1 MYTIF
6 AAKDFTAA
14 TAALLGLESRLGM
27 FVLQI
32 WHPALLH
39 ELVFAEVP
47 HFYFLQVPKGKRTF
61 HFLPFLKVTSFS
73 HPHFCITANVLSMV

>member
-1 MYTIF
+1 MYTTF
-6 AAKDFTAA
+6 AAKEFTAA
-14 TAALLGLESRLGM
+14 TAALLGLESTL
-27 FVLQI
+27 VLQI

-47 HFYFLQVPKGKRTF
+47 RFYFLQVPKGKRIF
-61 HFLPFLKVTSFS
+61 HFLFFLKVTSFS

>member
-1 MYTIF
+1 MYTTF

-14 TAALLGLESRLGM
+14 TAALLGLESMLGM

-39 ELVFAEVP
+39 GLVFTEVP
-47 HFYFLQVPKGKRTF
+47 CFYFLQVPKGKRKLC
-61 HFLPFLKVTSFS
+61 FLSFLKVTSFS
-73 HPHFCITANVLSMV
+73 HPHFCITTNVLSVV